1 MRLLNFQNLYFKRM
15 ASRMGLQDILLYI
28 YMQRPHVGKYKI
40 LPNDAFYIKKIEIFS
55 SITLE
60 IKKKI
65 KYWLFVSFG
74 SMFQDFSN

>member
-1 MRLLNFQNLYFKRM
+1 M
-15 ASRMGLQDILLYI
+15 ASRMGLQDILFYIYIYIYI

-60 IKKKI
+60 IKKQI
-65 KYWLFVSFG
+65 KY
-74 SMFQDFSN
+74 